1 MPCMGPDLTAARKH
15 GREVGE
21 ELLAQLIKQHNL
33 LDLDDSEYKKMI
45 RLPGSEKRWTKSKA
59 EFIRA
64 VEELFVED
72 ACNGF

>member
-1 MPCMGPDLTAARKH
+1 MPCMGPDLNLARKH

-21 ELLAQLIKQHNL
+21 KLLAQLIKDHHL
-33 LDLDDSEYKKMI
+33 IEISHPKYDIVI
-45 RLPGSEKRWTKSKA
+45 RLPDASKRWDKTTEDFLK
-59 EFIRA
+59 A